1 MKKLLATIN
10 EIVESLGNRVYIV
23 GGWLRDQLLGR
34 SPGDI
39 DLLVEVLAKPK
50 PNWQVIADRL
60 NGKLVILDEERGLYR
75 LIVSTLEGKIQVD
88 IDMVTDGSLTANLKR
103 RDFSINA
110 MAIPLVTYLRGEINE
125 HKVIDPVGGLADL
138 KAGLIRVCKP
148 DAIVDDPLRS
158 LRAFRLAAK
167 LGFNIEPRTIEIIR
181 HYSRLVTGCAGERV
195 WDELSAILELEAAPM
210 VRQLDKEVGLLAQ
223 ILPEIKPLKGLA
235 QGGHHVEDAWEHS
248 LRTLEQFEIFWSSEE
263 MGDVSLYSRIQNEIF
278 VKRTENNQ
286 GTVNETNDGMLLTGV
301 LINKISDYFNDR
313 ITRLRNRLPVFKLA
327 CLLHDVGKQFTF
339 RYAGQG
345 KYTFYGHHQAG
356 IPIARAVADRLK
368 ISGREKDVL
377 VALVGGHMDPMF
389 LYQVAPPSPLAV
401 RRFYQRA
408 AQEVPGLLLLSLADF
423 RSSRLTAGREEE
435 ARAYTA
441 FIQDLLQKYYDE
453 QDVMFHPPR
462 LLNGHEVCALL
473 GIKPSPLV
481 RQVLELLTDAQ
492 VEGKIKT
499 KAEAEDFV
507 RQMAGVVWRNK

>member
-10 EIVESLGNRVYIV
+10 EIVESLGSRVYIV

-75 LIVSTLEGKIQVD
+75 LIVSTPEGKIQVD
-88 IDMVTDGSLTANLKR
+88 IDMVTDGSLIANLKR

-110 MAIPLVTYLRGEINE
+110 MAIPLMTYLRGEINE
-125 HKVIDPVGGLADL
+125 HKVIDPQGGLADL
-138 KAGLIRVCKP
+138 RAGLVRVCKP

-167 LGFNIEPRTIEIIR
+167 LDFNIEPRTLEIIK
-181 HYSRLVTGCAGERV
+181 HYSWLVSGCAVERV
-195 WDELSAILELEAAPM
+195 WDELSAILELEALPV
-210 VRQLDKEVGLLAQ
+210 VRQLDKEVGLLEH
-223 ILPEIKPLKGLA
+223 ILPEIKPLKGLV

-263 MGDVSLYSRIQNEIF
+263 MGDVSLYSSMQNEVF
-278 VKRTENNQ
+278 E
-286 GTVNETNDGMLLTGV
+286 GTANDTNAGMLLTG
-301 LINKISDYFNDR
+301 LLADNISAYFNER
-313 ITRLRNRLPVFKLA
+313 ITRSRNRLPVFKLA
-327 CLLHDVGKQFTF
+327 CLLHDVGKQFT
-339 RYAGQG
+339 RSYAGQG

-368 ISGREKDVL
+368 MSGRENEVL
-377 VALVGGHMDPMF
+377 AALVGGHMDPLF
-389 LYQVAPPSPLAV
+389 LYRVAPPTPLAV

-408 AQEVPGLLLLSLADF
+408 GEEAPGLLLLSWADF
-423 RSSRLTAGREEE
+423 RSSRLTAGREEA
-435 ARAYTA
+435 ARAYTL

-453 QDVMFHPPR
+453 QDVRFHPPR
-462 LLNGHEVCALL
+462 LLNGHEVCLLL

-492 VEGKIKT
+492 VEGKVKT
-499 KAEAEDFV
+499 KTEAEAFV
-507 RQMAGVVWRNK
+507 RHMAGADWSNK